1 MAMMYETEQAHEQAY
16 QVDPSLAVSMAL
28 AQAEL
33 LRLETDIAL
42 AQLRPVEED
51 ESVIHD
57 LSPLG
62 R

>member
-1 MAMMYETEQAHEQAY
+1 MYETEQEHEQAL
-16 QVDPSLAVSMAL
+16 QLDPSLAVSMTL
-28 AQAEL
+28 AEAEL

-42 AQLRPVEED
+42 ATLRPVEED
-51 ESVIHD
+51 EPGVHD

>member
-1 MAMMYETEQAHEQAY
+1 MYETEQDHEQAFRI
-16 QVDPSLAVSMAL
+16 DPSLAVSMAL
-28 AQAEL
+28 AEAEL

-42 AQLRPVEED
+42 AKIRPVEEE
-51 ESVIHD
+51 ESAVHD

>member
-1 MAMMYETEQAHEQAY
+1 VATTYQTEHEDHLTL
-16 QVDPSLAVSMAL
+16 QVDPSLAIQMAL
-28 AQAEL
+28 VEVQL

-51 ESVIHD
+51 SLVIRD